1 MATHGSNGH
10 PKERDEDR
18 PLSIAVKFRAIGD
31 KPPSALRGVEGL
43 LDRTRHGAEPLKIK
57 PLFES
62 SSRSRLDELV
72 ERARRNDPTYEPTDF
87 NFWTQVTCPED
98 VEAEGLAMAIRQL
111 KEVETA
117 YVIRPLPPPLVN
129 AMDDPRSTNQGYLDA
144 APNGIDA
151 RHAWAFAGGDGAGV
165 GFVDLEQGW
174 NLNHE
179 DLIAAGVTLI
189 SGTNTAYYSHGTSVL
204 GEVLMVDNMLGG
216 VGIAPAATGRVI
228 SQHRPS
234 GYNTADA
241 IVDAVANMAFG
252 DVLLLEAQETDPV
265 GGQYY
270 WPVEIA
276 DANYDAIRLGS
287 ALGIVI
293 VEAGCNGGYDLDAY
307 TNLGGDRI
315 FDRTSADFRDSGAI
329 MVGAASSASPHVRL
343 GFSNFGTRVD
353 CYAWGENIDT
363 TATNGAGTAN
373 TLYTTGFNGTSGAS
387 PIVVGAALIVQGMAE
402 ASLGYRFSPRELREI
417 LRMDGTPSAAP
428 ATDLI
433 GVMPNLNAIITNGHL
448 NLAPD
453 SYLRDYVGDT
463 GDPTSGM
470 VSSSPDII
478 VRHAPV
484 ADPQASFGEGS
495 GTENDAN
502 LSQVVE
508 TGHDHTL
515 YVRLQNRG
523 GSVASPVDVDLYW
536 SPPATLVTPNLWSF
550 IGSVSLPS
558 LATGNV
564 LTASGAVTWPQA
576 AIPGPGHY
584 CFVAVTGSPLDPKP
598 DPAAFGSFDNFV
610 TYVENNNNVAWRNFN
625 VVAGPPSSD
634 GPPGFH
640 ALPFLTPGAFDTSR
654 RFALETIGR
663 LPKGA
668 RAILEAP
675 EWLAE
680 ALRPH
685 PVRVQHDE
693 KRRVA
698 RIPLN
703 PHGVQP
709 IGQAILHAKS
719 MAECRL
725 LVSIPEEARGHGYEI
740 AVRQLYKN
748 REVGRVT
755 WRFPGR
761 SEGYDGKDRGK
772 G

>member
-1 MATHGSNGH
+1 MATRGQDDQTRRIEG
-10 PKERDEDR
+10 EDR
-18 PLSIAVKFRAIGD
+18 PLNIAVKFRTEGRR
-31 KPPSALRGVEGL
+31 PPTTLRGVEGL
-43 LDRTRHGAEPLKIK
+43 LERSKLAAAPLAVR

-62 SSRSRLDELV
+62 SSSERLDDLV
-72 ERARRNDPTYEPTDF
+72 ERARRNDPTYEPADF
-87 NFWTQVTCPED
+87 KFWTQVTCPD
-98 VEAEGLAMAIRQL
+98 DLEAEGLAREIRQL
-111 KEVETA
+111 KDVETA
-117 YVIRPLPPPLVN
+117 YVMRPLPPPLVN
-129 AMDDPRSTNQGYLDA
+129 ALDDPRATNQGYLDT

-151 RHAWAFAGGDGAGV
+151 RYAWTFPGGDGAGI
-165 GFVDLEQGW
+165 GFVDMEQGW

-179 DLIAAGVTLI
+179 DLAAAGVTLI

-204 GEVLMVDNMLGG
+204 GEVLMVDNNLGG
-216 VGIAPAATGRVI
+216 VGIAPASAGRVI

-270 WPVEIA
+270 WPVEVA
-276 DANYDAIRLGS
+276 DANYDAIRLGT

-307 TNLGGDRI
+307 VNLAGKRI
-315 FDRTSADFRDSGAI
+315 FDRASLDFRDSGAI

-343 GFSNFGTRVD
+343 GFSNFGTRID

-363 TATNGAGTAN
+363 TSTNSTGTAN
-373 TLYTTGFNGTSGAS
+373 TLYTTGFSGTSGAS
-387 PIVVGAALIVQGMAE
+387 PIVVGAALIVQGIAE

-417 LRMDGTPSAAP
+417 LRADGTPSASP

-433 GVMPNLNAIITNGHL
+433 GVMPNLNAIISNGHL

-453 SYLRDYVGDT
+453 VYVRDYVGDT
-463 GDPTSGM
+463 GDPTAGM

-484 ADPQASFGEGS
+484 ADPQVAYGAGS
-495 GTENDAN
+495 GTENDPN
-502 LSQVVE
+502 LSQQVE

-523 GSVASPVDVDLYW
+523 GSAAGPVDIDLYW
-536 SPPATLVTPNLWSF
+536 SPPATLVTPNLWNF
-550 IGSVSLPS
+550 IGAAAIPSLP
-558 LATGNV
+558 TGNV
-564 LTASGAVTWPQA
+564 LTVSSAVTWPEA
-576 AIPGPGHY
+576 ALPAPGHY
-584 CFVAVTGSPLDPKP
+584 CFVAVAGAPLDPKP
-598 DPAAFGSFDNFV
+598 GPANFGTFDNFV

-625 VVAGPPSSD
+625 VVAGPPSAQD
-634 GPPGFH
+634 PPGFY
-640 ALPFLTPGAFDTSR
+640 ALPFLAPGAFDTTR
-654 RFALETIGR
+654 RFALESIGR
-663 LPKGA
+663 LPKGS

-685 PVRVQHDE
+685 AVRVEHDE
-693 KRRVA
+693 KLRIA

-709 IGQAILHAKS
+709 IGEAILHACSK
-719 MAECRL
+719 AQCRL
-725 LVSIPEEARGHGYEI
+725 LVSIPDEARGHAFEI
-740 AVRQLYKN
+740 AVRQLYKG

-761 SEGYDGKDRGK
+761 DSY
-772 G
+772 

>member
-1 MATHGSNGH
+1 MATRGQDDQIGH
-10 PKERDEDR
+10 EGEDR
-18 PLSIAVKFRAIGD
+18 PLNIAVKFRTEGRR
-31 KPPSALRGVEGL
+31 PPTALRGVEAFL
-43 LDRTRHGAEPLKIK
+43 ERSKLAAAPLAVR

-62 SSRSRLDELV
+62 SSIQRLDDLI

-87 NFWTQVTCPED
+87 RFWTQVTCPED
-98 VEAEGLAMAIRQL
+98 LEAESLAREIRQL
-111 KEVETA
+111 KDVETA
-117 YVIRPLPPPLVN
+117 YVMRPLPPPLVN
-129 AMDDPRSTNQGYLDA
+129 ALDDPRSTNQGYLDA

-151 RHAWAFAGGDGAGV
+151 RYAWTFPGGDGAGI
-165 GFVDLEQGW
+165 GFVDMEQGW

-179 DLIAAGVTLI
+179 DLVAAGVTLI
-189 SGTNTAYYSHGTSVL
+189 SGTNTAYFSHGTSVL
-204 GEVLMVDNMLGG
+204 GEVLMVDNSLGG
-216 VGIAPAATGRVI
+216 VGIAPASAGRVI

-265 GGQYY
+265 GGLYY
-270 WPVEIA
+270 WPVEVA
-276 DANYDAIRLGS
+276 DANYDAIRLGA

-307 TNLGGDRI
+307 VNLAGKRI
-315 FDRTSADFRDSGAI
+315 FDRASLDFRDSGAI

-343 GFSNFGTRVD
+343 GFSNFGTRID

-363 TATNGAGTAN
+363 TSTNSSGTAN
-373 TLYTTGFNGTSGAS
+373 TLYTTGFSGTSGAS
-387 PIVVGAALIVQGMAE
+387 PIVVGAALIVQGIAE

-417 LRMDGTPSAAP
+417 LRADGTPSASP

-433 GVMPNLNAIITNGHL
+433 GVMPNLNAIIANGHL

-453 SYLRDYVGDT
+453 VYVRDYVGDT
-463 GDPTSGM
+463 GDPSAGM

-484 ADPQASFGEGS
+484 ADPQAAYGAGS
-495 GTENDAN
+495 GTEHDPA
-502 LSQVVE
+502 LSQEVE

-523 GSVASPVDVDLYW
+523 GSTATPVDIDLYW
-536 SPPATLVTPNLWSF
+536 SPPATLVTPNLWNF
-550 IGSVSLPS
+550 IGAATIPALP
-558 LATGNV
+558 TGNV
-564 LTASGAVTWPQA
+564 LTVSGAVTWPEA
-576 AIPGPGHY
+576 ALPTPGHY
-584 CFVAVTGSPLDPKP
+584 CFVAVAGAPLDPKP
-598 DPAAFGSFDNFV
+598 GPAAFGTFDNFV

-625 VVAGPPSSD
+625 VVAGPPSAQD
-634 GPPGFH
+634 PPGFY
-640 ALPFLTPGAFDTSR
+640 ALPFLAPGAFDTTR
-654 RFALETIGR
+654 RFALESIGR
-663 LPKGA
+663 LPKGS

-685 PVRVQHDE
+685 AVRVEHDA
-693 KRRVA
+693 KLRIA

-709 IGQAILHAKS
+709 IGEAILHACSK
-719 MAECRL
+719 AQCRL
-725 LVSIPEEARGHGYEI
+725 LVSIPEEARGHAFEI
-740 AVRQLYKN
+740 AVRQLYKG

-761 SEGYDGKDRGK
+761 ETY
-772 G
+772 